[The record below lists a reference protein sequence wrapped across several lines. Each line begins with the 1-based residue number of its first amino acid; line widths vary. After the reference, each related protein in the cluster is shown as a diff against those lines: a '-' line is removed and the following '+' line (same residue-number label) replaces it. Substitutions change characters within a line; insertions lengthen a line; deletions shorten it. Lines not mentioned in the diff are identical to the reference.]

1 LVRRDLTVKLKSLK
15 NLAVLTIVNDREF
28 LGYSLLSWKL
38 WLDSFESSETTGWAG
53 T

>member
-28 LGYSLLSWKL
+28 LGYSLWRGKL
-38 WLDSFESSETTGWAG
+38 WLGAF
-53 T
+53 